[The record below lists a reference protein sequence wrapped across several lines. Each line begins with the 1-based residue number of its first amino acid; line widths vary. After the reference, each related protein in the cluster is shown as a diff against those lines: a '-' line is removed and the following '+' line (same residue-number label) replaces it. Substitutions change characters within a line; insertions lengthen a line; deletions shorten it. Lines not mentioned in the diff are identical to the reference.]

1 VYQEAFPQQ
10 GTPALGM
17 ATAAAMASLVLVVV
31 ISVVLRRV
39 LRSEPLEY

>member
-1 VYQEAFPQQ
+1 
-10 GTPALGM
+10 M